1 MKAKLTVG
9 PSGLPAEWRRR
20 AQYLDDYGDPN
31 TARLWHLAAAELD
44 EALEAFGEQTLTLV
58 EAAEVSG
65 YTSDHIG
72 SLIRSGKLPNVGR
85 PNAPRVRRAD
95 LPIKSPS
102 SPGRPAATRRRK
114 SAGAAPHA
122 VHNIT
127 KLKPGRHH

>member
-1 MKAKLTVG
+1 MG

-20 AQYLDDYGDPN
+20 AQFLDDFGDPN
-31 TARLWHLAAAELD
+31 TACLWHIAAAELD
-44 EALEAFGEQTLTLV
+44 LALQAHGDETLTLV

-65 YTSDHIG
+65 YTADHIG
-72 SLIRSGKLPNVGR
+72 SLIRNGKLTNVGR

-102 SPGRPAATRRRK
+102 SPGRPAPAARKQRRK
-114 SAGAAPHA
+114 AAAPHA
-122 VHNIT
+122 VHDIR